1 MGEKKGAKLDRKKV
15 IILIGCIAL
24 VFVAVFIFSYRGPNN
39 TSTNSQNAEMKL
51 ISVDKL
57 VESPGKFAGLVSVE
71 GTVKEVI
78 DNKNMF
84 TLGCEDACIGLPVAY
99 KGELPKSESNI
110 IALGE
115 VKKDINGKYFFDAK
129 EIKYK

>member
-1 MGEKKGAKLDRKKV
+1 MDRKKA
-15 IILIGCIAL
+15 IILISSIAL
-24 VFVAVFIFSYRGPNN
+24 VIAAVLMFLSKGPNN
-39 TSTNSQNAEMKL
+39 TSAISQNTEMKL

-57 VESPGKFAGLVSVE
+57 VESPGKYAGLVSVE

-78 DNKNMF
+78 NNKNMF
-84 TLGCEDACIGLPVAY
+84 TLGCKDACIGLPVAY

-110 IALGE
+110 VALGE
-115 VKKDINGKYFFDAK
+115 VRKDVNGKFFFDAK

>member
-1 MGEKKGAKLDRKKV
+1 MDRKKV
-15 IILIGCIAL
+15 TILISSIAL
-24 VFVAVFIFSYRGPNN
+24 VIVAVLIFLSKGPNN

-51 ISVDKL
+51 ISIDKL
-57 VESPGKFAGLVSVE
+57 VESPEKYAGLVSVE
-71 GTVKEVI
+71 GTVKEVVN
-78 DNKNMF
+78 NKNMF

-99 KGELPKSESNI
+99 KGEMPKTESNI

-115 VKKDINGKYFFDAK
+115 VKKDNNGKFFFDAK

>member
-1 MGEKKGAKLDRKKV
+1 MDRKKV
-15 IILIGCIAL
+15 TILISSIVL
-24 VFVAVFIFSYRGPNN
+24 VIVAVLIFLSKGPNN

-51 ISVDKL
+51 ISIDKL
-57 VESPGKFAGLVSVE
+57 VESPGKYAGLVSVE

-78 DNKNMF
+78 NNKNMF

-99 KGELPKSESNI
+99 KGEMPKSESNI
-110 IALGE
+110 VALGE

>member
-1 MGEKKGAKLDRKKV
+1 MNRKKV
-15 IILIGCIAL
+15 TILISSIAL
-24 VFVAVFIFSYRGPNN
+24 VIVAVLIFSSRGHNN
-39 TSTNSQNAEMKL
+39 TLTNSQNTEMKL
-51 ISVDKL
+51 VSVDKL
-57 VESPGKFAGLVSVE
+57 VESPGKFAGLVSVG

-78 DNKNMF
+78 NNKNMF

-99 KGELPKSESNI
+99 KGEMPKSESNI

-115 VKKDINGKYFFDAK
+115 VKKDINGKFFFDAK